1 MSAAAAESAAPLKRP
16 PRPVEC
22 PSAAESSAAEVR
34 SSDQWIR
41 RTTTAAVF
49 VLAAIAAVVSFRHM
63 RELALAHG
71 EDELAAALIPLAVD
85 GTIVAASMSLLRAS
99 RQGLRGGLLPWAL
112 LIISSLASIG
122 ANVAVAEPTMIARLI
137 AGWPSLALI
146 GAYEMLMCQVR
157 QSAGGLGS
165 TRGDPRHEGLR
176 PAPQGSSEGER
187 ALQRSAW
194 AWAKAVAD
202 EEGRL
207 PTGSVIARQFERSSR
222 WGRLVKK
229 AGVTGELG

>member
-1 MSAAAAESAAPLKRP
+1 M
-16 PRPVEC
+16 
-22 PSAAESSAAEVR
+22 
-34 SSDQWIR
+34 
-41 RTTTAAVF
+41 F

-122 ANVAVAEPTMIARLI
+122 ANVAVAEPSVIARLI

-157 QSAGGLGS
+157 QSAGRAS
-165 TRGDPRHEGLR
+165 VHESASQR
-176 PAPQGSSEGER
+176 SSAGER
-187 ALQRSAW
+187 ALQRRAW
-194 AWAKAVAD
+194 AWAKAIKD

-207 PTGSVIARQFERSSR
+207 PTGVVIARQFERSSR

-229 AGVTGELG
+229 SGMTGELG